1 MHNSTKT
8 ILHFAFVVPNVS
20 FSRWKPVNFREHE
33 EQGQSRS
40 CQRRSLQTRQLQPG
54 LRGKGS
60 PAAPYWEGPERRCAE
75 MLLPRLC
82 SPVLSRYQWDD
93 PCVTR
98 VAGHL
103 QLRKD
108 VLLQVKL
115 VRKQNNLT
123 RTPSFIHTLGRPLR
137 FIYLWLYWITECST
151 SPNTDNFF
159 LTILFFY
166 RKLSWE
172 VSQCK
177 NPFLKV
183 NLFYSRVKELPAV

>member
-1 MHNSTKT
+1 MCPSLDGNQLTSESTRNK
-8 ILHFAFVVPNVS
+8 AKVD
-20 FSRWKPVNFREHE
+20 PVREGVCR
-33 EQGQSRS
+33 QGS
-40 CQRRSLQTRQLQPG
+40 CSQGSGAKAAQWPRAGKVLKG
-54 LRGKGS
+54 DVLRCFYQDYALLCWAGTNGMTLS
-60 PAAPYWEGPERRCAE
+60 PF
-75 MLLPRLC
+75 
-82 SPVLSRYQWDD
+82 
-93 PCVTR
+93 VTR